1 MPWTALRAGCY
12 LARSSKLGG
21 IWVSEASGTAKILGE
36 ALGEVRGAFDQAA
49 DAVPVAEQLPLLA
62 DAVELDASEA
72 HLSLPDASEIAAIQD
87 ELGCDV
93 SVAVMEHRKRYRGRK
108 PGAKNKRSGDFARY
122 LMQFG
127 PHPGVAMMRILARP
141 AEMLAAEMGCK
152 KLEALDRQIRVA
164 AELMPYFEGKKPIDV
179 NVNANGHMTLII
191 GGDQAV
197 PGGMVE
203 GQYADVPE
211 LSFPDQE
218 TAENRGFPG
227 DE

>member
-1 MPWTALRAGCY
+1 
-12 LARSSKLGG
+12 
-21 IWVSEASGTAKILGE
+21 VSEASGTAKILGDVVG
-36 ALGEVRGAFDQAA
+36 AVR
-49 DAVPVAEQLPLLA
+49 DAVGQAVEGAPVDQLGF
-62 DAVELDASEA
+62 ELDASER
-72 HLSLPDASEIAAIQD
+72 HLSLPDAQEIADIQD

-93 SVAVMEHRKRYRGRK
+93 SVAVQEHRKRHRGRK
-108 PGAKNKRSGDFARY
+108 PGAKNKRSGDLARY

-191 GGDQAV
+191 GGGGAMD
-197 PGGMVE
+197 GGMLE
-203 GQYADVPE
+203 AHSTDVPE

-218 TAENRGFPG
+218 TAENRGFG
-227 DE
+227 GSDGGQSE